1 VKQALTPDAA
11 AVVKQALS
19 LARRRG
25 NPQVTPLHVA
35 SAMLQQQQGP
45 AGSSRSTGLLR
56 AACFHSHSHP
66 LQCKALQLCFNV
78 ALNRLPTST
87 SPLLGHGHVY
97 YPTSLSN
104 ALVAAFKRAQAHQRR
119 GSTSADAQQQPAVVL
134 AVKIELEQLVVSI
147 LDDPSVSR
155 VMREAGFSSTQIKA
169 NVEQA
174 VSSIEGNSTSAAVIE
189 GNGPNAI
196 STAPPAE
203 ETKPSSNK
211 LLALPLHLQEVRDED
226 VQAILDF
233 MASRSKRR
241 FMVVAER
248 AATAE
253 AAARAA
259 VERIDRGEAPA
270 QMRGAQVLSLRVS
283 RFRDMPRDDAERRL
297 AELRRAVRAGGGG
310 AVVFVEDLAWA
321 AEFFAATRAEA
332 AGTGRWPP
340 ASGCCSYY
348 SAVDRVVAE
357 LRALA
362 CHDGDG
368 VWLVGHGTYQ
378 SYMRCRAG
386 RSSLEMLWELQT
398 VAVPAGSLG
407 LSLNCLDDRSISRY
421 PLFCFC

>member
-1 VKQALTPDAA
+1 
-11 AVVKQALS
+11 
-19 LARRRG
+19 
-25 NPQVTPLHVA
+25 
-35 SAMLQQQQGP
+35 
-45 AGSSRSTGLLR
+45 
-56 AACFHSHSHP
+56 
-66 LQCKALQLCFNV
+66 
-78 ALNRLPTST
+78 
-87 SPLLGHGHVY
+87 
-97 YPTSLSN
+97 
-104 ALVAAFKRAQAHQRR
+104 
-119 GSTSADAQQQPAVVL
+119 
-134 AVKIELEQLVVSI
+134 
-147 LDDPSVSR
+147 
-155 VMREAGFSSTQIKA
+155 
-169 NVEQA
+169 
-174 VSSIEGNSTSAAVIE
+174 
-189 GNGPNAI
+189 
-196 STAPPAE
+196 
-203 ETKPSSNK
+203 
-211 LLALPLHLQEVRDED
+211 
-226 VQAILDF
+226 
-233 MASRSKRR
+233 
-241 FMVVAER
+241 
-248 AATAE
+248 
-253 AAARAA
+253 
-259 VERIDRGEAPA
+259 
-270 QMRGAQVLSLRVS
+270 MRGAQVLSLRVS

>member
-1 VKQALTPDAA
+1 MRAGGCTVQQALTPDAA

-35 SAMLQQQQGP
+35 RAMLLQQQGA
-45 AGSSRSTGLLR
+45 AGSSPSTGLLR
-56 AACFHSHSHP
+56 AACLRSHSHP
-66 LQCKALQLCFNV
+66 LQCKALELCLNV

-97 YPTSLSN
+97 YPPSLSN

-119 GSTSADAQQQPAVVL
+119 GSAAADAQQQPAAVL

-155 VMREAGFSSTQIKA
+155 VMREAGFSSIQVKA

-174 VSSIEGNSTSAAVIE
+174 VSSVEGNSTSAAAIE
-189 GNGPNAI
+189 GNGPNARA
-196 STAPPAE
+196 TRPAE
-203 ETKPSSNK
+203 ETRTSSNK
-211 LLALPLHLQEVRDED
+211 LLALPLHQQEVRDED
-226 VQAILDF
+226 VQAILDC

-259 VERIDRGEAPA
+259 VERIDRGEAPS

-283 RFRDMPRDDAERRL
+283 RFRDMTRDDAERLL
-297 AELRRAVRAGGGG
+297 AELRRAVRADGG

-321 AEFFAATRAEA
+321 AEFFAAARTEA
-332 AGTGRWPP
+332 AGTGRWSP
-340 ASGCCSYY
+340 ATACCGYY
-348 SAVDRVVAE
+348 NAVDRVVAE
-357 LRALA
+357 VRALT

-386 RSSLEMLWELQT
+386 RPSLEMLWELQT
-398 VAVPAGSLG
+398 VAVPVGGLA
-407 LSLNCLDDRSISRY
+407 LSLNCLDDR
-421 PLFCFC
+421 